1 MSKISLTPN
10 AAGTGNFTIAS
21 PATDTDRTLTLPDEA
36 GTVLTSASAIPAAQ
50 ITGALNATGSAPI
63 YACRAWGNFDGDAIT
78 TRGSG
83 NLSIARTSTGNFTFT
98 MATAMPDVNYSVNV
112 SCNAIV
118 GAAAIAVGIIST
130 TQFFVNV
137 RRSSTEAAGNPTEIF
152 VQVVR

>member
-1 MSKISLTPN
+1 MSKIAISPN
-10 AAGTGNFTIAS
+10 VSGTGTFTIAAPDS
-21 PATDTDRTLTLPDEA
+21 NTDRTLTLPDAA
-36 GTVLTSASAIPAAQ
+36 GVVATQEYIP
-50 ITGALNATGSAPI
+50 TALNATGSAPI

-83 NLSIARTSTGNFTFT
+83 NLSIARTATGNFTFT

-130 TQFFVNV
+130 TQFSINV
-137 RRSSTEAAGNPTEIF
+137 RRAATEAAGNPTEIF